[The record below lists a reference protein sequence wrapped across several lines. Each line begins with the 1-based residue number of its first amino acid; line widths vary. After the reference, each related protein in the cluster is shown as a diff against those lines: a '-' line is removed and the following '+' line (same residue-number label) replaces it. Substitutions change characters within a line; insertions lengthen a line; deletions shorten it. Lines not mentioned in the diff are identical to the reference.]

1 MKILRLALLVAIL
14 LFTGKLH
21 SQSISPIDSSFLN
34 LSYKLTQTAL
44 ADTFGYNLLR
54 ELCAFGGRLSGSN
67 NLLKAEDYLLKTMS
81 GMGFDTVYTQT
92 FTTTNW
98 QRGKVEKFILRG
110 KNSGS
115 NVNFNVAALG
125 GSVGTNGLLRAD
137 IIEISD
143 FDELEHRKD
152 ELKGKIV
159 FFNFPFD
166 QKVYDSF
173 SSYGPAVNFRV
184 NGAHRAAKYGAVA
197 VLIRSVASNFDD
209 VPHTGTLRYIDS
221 IPKIPGASLG
231 VRGAV
236 FLSELLKKR
245 AMGEITQPLM
255 FEMELDC
262 KTEGTCE
269 VKNLIAEIWGS
280 EKKNEVIVVGA
291 HLDAWDK
298 GEGAHDDGAGCV
310 QSIEVLQ
317 LIKKMG
323 IKPKRTIRAVLF
335 ANEENGLAGAR
346 GYAKLTQEDIK
357 KHYAAIESDRGGFV
371 PRGFTADASPEVISK
386 MTSWLPYFT
395 MTGIEWF
402 KKGGGGANIS
412 QIKGSNALIGF
423 YPDSQRYF
431 DVHHSENDVFSS
443 VNHRELELGSAS
455 ITILTLLL
463 SEFGL

>member
-1 MKILRLALLVAIL
+1 LSQNS
-14 LFTGKLH
+14 H
-21 SQSISPIDSSFLN
+21 SQSISQIDSNFL
-34 LSYKLTQTAL
+34 SVSTKLTHIAL

-54 ELCAFGGRLSGSN
+54 DLCSFGGRLSGSKN
-67 NLLKAEDYLLKTMS
+67 LVMAEDFLLKKMS
-81 GMGFDTVYTQT
+81 GLGFDTVYTQT

-98 QRGKVEKFILRG
+98 QRGSVEKFVLRG
-110 KNSGS
+110 NNSGGDI
-115 NVNFNVAALG
+115 NFRVAALG

-152 ELKGKIV
+152 EIKGKIV
-159 FFNFPFD
+159 FFNFEFN

-209 VPHTGTLRYIDS
+209 VPHTGTLRYIDT

-231 VRGAV
+231 VKSAS
-236 FLSELLKKR
+236 FLAELLKKR
-245 AMGEITQPLM
+245 AMGELTRPLL

-310 QSIEVLQ
+310 QSIEVLH

-346 GYAKLTQEDIK
+346 GYAKVTQDDVK

-386 MTSWLPYFT
+386 MATWLPYFT

-402 KKGGGGANIS
+402 KKGGGGADIS
-412 QIKGSNALIGF
+412 QIKGANALIGF

>member
-1 MKILRLALLVAIL
+1 MKVFSLALLLATFQL
-14 LFTGKLH
+14 TGN
-21 SQSISPIDSSFLN
+21 SQSNKNLPIDSNFISVSKKITNFA
-34 LSYKLTQTAL
+34 LS
-44 ADTFGYNLLR
+44 DTFGYNLLR
-54 ELCAFGGRLSGSN
+54 DLCAFGGRLSGSK
-67 NLLKAEDYLLKTMS
+67 NLLMVEDFLFEKIS

-92 FTTTNW
+92 VTTTNW
-98 QRGKVEKFILRG
+98 QRGNVEKFVLRG
-110 KNSGS
+110 KNSWS
-115 NVNFNVAALG
+115 DIKFEIAALG
-125 GSVGTNGLLRAD
+125 GSVGTGGLLRAD

-152 ELKGKIV
+152 EIKGKIV

-209 VPHTGTLRYIDS
+209 VPHTGTLRYIDT
-221 IPKIPGASLG
+221 IPKIPAVSLG
-231 VRGAV
+231 VRSSV
-236 FLSELLKKR
+236 FLSGILKKR
-245 AMGEITQPLM
+245 AMGEITQPLL
-255 FEMELDC
+255 FEMELNC
-262 KTEGTCE
+262 KTVGACE
-269 VKNLIAEIWGS
+269 VKNLIAEIWGG
-280 EKKNEVIVVGA
+280 EKKNEVIVVGG
-291 HLDAWDK
+291 HLDSWDK

-310 QSIEVLQ
+310 QSIEVLH

-335 ANEENGLAGAR
+335 ANEENGLAGAK
-346 GYAKLTQEDIK
+346 GYAKVTQEDIK
-357 KHYAAIESDRGGFV
+357 KHLAAIESDRGGFA
-371 PRGFTADASPEVISK
+371 PRGFTADASPEVVLK

-395 MTGIEWF
+395 MTGIDWF
-402 KKGGGGANIS
+402 KKGGGGADIS
-412 QIKGSNALIGF
+412 QIKGAKALIGF

-431 DVHHSENDVFSS
+431 DVHHSENDVFTA

>member
-1 MKILRLALLVAIL
+1 MKVFSLTLLPLIFLLA
-14 LFTGKLH
+14 GK
-21 SQSISPIDSSFLN
+21 SQSQPILQIDSTFL
-34 LSYKLTQTAL
+34 SVSTKLTQNAL

-54 ELCAFGGRLSGSN
+54 DLCAIGGRLSGSG
-67 NLLKAEDYLLKTMS
+67 NLLMAEDFLLKKMS
-81 GMGFDTVYTQT
+81 GLGFDTVYTQT

-98 QRGKVEKFILRG
+98 QRGRVEKFVLRG
-110 KNSGS
+110 KNSGGEIK
-115 NVNFNVAALG
+115 FNIASLG

-143 FDELEHRKD
+143 FDELELRKD
-152 ELKGKIV
+152 EIKGKIV
-159 FFNFPFD
+159 FFNFEFN

-184 NGAHRAAKYGAVA
+184 NGAHRAAKYGALA
-197 VLIRSVASNFDD
+197 VLVRSVASNFDD

-221 IPKIPGASLG
+221 IPKIPGASIG
-231 VRGAV
+231 VKSAT
-236 FLSELLKKR
+236 FLAELLKKR
-245 AMGEITQPLM
+245 AKGEVTRPLL

-262 KTEGTCE
+262 RTEGTCE

-291 HLDAWDK
+291 HLDSWDK

-310 QSIEVLQ
+310 QSIEVLH
-317 LIKKMG
+317 LIKKAG

-335 ANEENGLAGAR
+335 ANEENGLAGAK
-346 GYAKLTQEDIK
+346 GYAKVTENDVK

-371 PRGFTADASPEVISK
+371 PRGFTVDASPEVISK
-386 MTSWLPYFT
+386 MSSWLPYFT

-402 KKGGGGANIS
+402 KKGGSGADIS
-412 QIKGSNALIGF
+412 QIKSANALIGF

>member
-1 MKILRLALLVAIL
+1 MVKSFDKITR
-14 LFTGKLH
+14 
-21 SQSISPIDSSFLN
+21 
-34 LSYKLTQTAL
+34 TAL

-54 ELCAFGGRLSGSN
+54 ELCAFGGRLSGSKN
-67 NLLKAEDYLLKTMS
+67 LINVEDFLLKKMS
-81 GMGFDTVYTQT
+81 GLGFDTVYTQT

-98 QRGKVEKFILRG
+98 QRGNVEKFILRG

-115 NVNFNVAALG
+115 DIKFEVAALG
-125 GSVGTNGLLRAD
+125 GSVGTEGILRAD
-137 IIEISD
+137 VIEISD
-143 FDELEHRKD
+143 FDELEKRKN
-152 ELKGKIV
+152 EIKGKIV
-159 FFNFPFD
+159 FFNFEFD

-184 NGAHRAAKYGAVA
+184 NGVHRAAKYGAVA

-209 VPHTGTLRYIDS
+209 VPHTGTLRYVDT
-221 IPKIPGASLG
+221 IPKIPGVALG
-231 VRGAV
+231 VRSAA
-236 FLSELLKKR
+236 FLAELLKNGQ
-245 AMGEITQPLM
+245 GEITQPLL

-280 EKKNEVIVVGA
+280 ENKNEVIVVGA
-291 HLDAWDK
+291 HLDSWDK

-310 QSIEVLQ
+310 QSIEVLH

-335 ANEENGLAGAR
+335 ANEENGLAGAK
-346 GYAKLTQEDIK
+346 GYAKVTQDDVK

-371 PRGFTADASPEVISK
+371 PRGFTTDAPPEVISK
-386 MTSWLPYFT
+386 MSSWLPYFK

-402 KKGGGGANIS
+402 KNGGGGADIS
-412 QIKGSNALIGF
+412 QIKGSKALIGF